1 MNLKERLKF
10 KELFY
15 RVFDKKTNR
24 VGTKEDMTNL
34 FKYSSSHFKDCDFG
48 TANKPNSRTLKGVF
62 IKNVLVYEDLLSYV
76 LLHFPL
82 SEDNDHE
89 EYDDQVY
96 MKGLFKAVLF
106 YEEQWKDIP
115 FLSSVLESLYEDLK
129 KDPDDFLYECRSVS
143 IERVEEEYV

>member
-1 MNLKERLKF
+1 M
-10 KELFY
+10 
-15 RVFDKKTNR
+15 
-24 VGTKEDMTNL
+24 
-34 FKYSSSHFKDCDFG
+34 
-48 TANKPNSRTLKGVF
+48 
-62 IKNVLVYEDLLSYV
+62 LSYV

-82 SEDNDHE
+82 SEGNDHE

-115 FLSSVLESLYEDLK
+115 FLSSVLESLYEDIK